1 LTTRHGGRDRIAP
14 PVSFEFEMTAVS
26 LEGLPRETDPEV
38 ALAGRS
44 NVGKSSLIN
53 RVAGRTIAR
62 TSRTPGKTQA
72 INFYRAAGLRLV
84 DLPGYGFARAPMS
97 VREEWS
103 RLVDSYMETR
113 GALAA
118 ILVLVDIRHPAFPD
132 DREMVDWARRRGI
145 PLLVV
150 ATKADKITRGEL
162 AAKIRGLRAGLSL
175 SDEDAAP
182 IVAGPGKPP
191 AGERAPDEIV
201 AFSSVSGAGR
211 REVLTFLERFRR

>member
-1 LTTRHGGRDRIAP
+1 
-14 PVSFEFEMTAVS
+14 MTAVS
-26 LEGLPRETDPEV
+26 LDGLPRERDPEI
-38 ALAGRS
+38 AFAGRS

-53 RVAGRTIAR
+53 RIAGRTIAR

-84 DLPGYGFARAPMS
+84 DLPGYGFARAPKS

-103 RLVDSYMETR
+103 RLVDRYMETR
-113 GALAA
+113 SALAA
-118 ILVLVDIRHPAFPD
+118 VLVLVDIRHPAFPD
-132 DREMVDWARRRGI
+132 DREMVDWARRRGL

-162 AAKIRGLRAGLSL
+162 TAKIRDLRAGLSL
-175 SDEDAAP
+175 SSGDAALT
-182 IVAGPGKPP
+182 VDGPGNAP
-191 AGERAPDEIV
+191 AGARPPEEIV

-211 REVLTFLERFRR
+211 GEVLTFLERFRR

>member
-1 LTTRHGGRDRIAP
+1 
-14 PVSFEFEMTAVS
+14 MTAVS
-26 LEGLPRETDPEV
+26 LDGLPRERDPEI
-38 ALAGRS
+38 AFAGRS
-44 NVGKSSLIN
+44 NVGKSSLLN
-53 RVAGRTIAR
+53 RIAGRTIAR

-84 DLPGYGFARAPMS
+84 DLPGYGFARAPKS

-103 RLVDSYMETR
+103 RLVDRYMETR

-118 ILVLVDIRHPAFPD
+118 VLVLVDIRHPAFPD
-132 DREMVDWARRRGI
+132 DREMVDWARRRGL

-162 AAKIRGLRAGLSL
+162 TAKIRDLRAGLSL
-175 SDEDAAP
+175 SSGDAALT
-182 IVAGPGKPP
+182 VDGPGNTP
-191 AGERAPDEIV
+191 AGARAPDEIV

-211 REVLTFLERFRR
+211 GEVLTFLERFRR

>member
-1 LTTRHGGRDRIAP
+1 
-14 PVSFEFEMTAVS
+14 MTAVS
-26 LEGLPRETDPEV
+26 LDSLPRETDPEI

-53 RVAGRTIAR
+53 RIAGKTIAR

-72 INFYRAAGLRLV
+72 LNFYRAGPGLRLV
-84 DLPGYGFARAPMS
+84 DLPGYGFARAPQS

-103 RLVDSYMETR
+103 RLVDRYMETR

-132 DREMVDWARRRGI
+132 DLEMVDWARRRGI

-150 ATKADKITRGEL
+150 ATKADKINRGEL
-162 AAKIRGLRAGLSL
+162 TAKIRDLRAELS
-175 SDEDAAP
+175 SSGEDAAP
-182 IVAGPGKPP
+182 TGAGPGKPP